1 MRRADRLS
9 AEERESI
16 SRGLE
21 AGASLRS
28 IAVSIG
34 RPASTVSR
42 EVARNGGQV
51 KYRAVA
57 AEQRAQE
64 QARRPKPSALQENPV
79 LRQLVIELLD
89 NEWSPEQIVGHLR
102 LCTPA
107 IRSCGSAMKAST
119 ARSTRPAGS

>member
-1 MRRADRLS
+1 MAGVGVAFLRAVESLDSNDQRDTASGWADRGSDGSAGPAERVRRPDRSS

-34 RPASTVSR
+34 RSASTVSR
-42 EVARNGGQV
+42 EVARNGGRA

-64 QARRPKPSALQENPV
+64 QARRPKPSAL
-79 LRQLVIELLD
+79 
-89 NEWSPEQIVGHLR
+89 
-102 LCTPA
+102 
-107 IRSCGSAMKAST
+107 
-119 ARSTRPAGS
+119 

>member
-9 AEERESI
+9 AEDRESI
-16 SRGLE
+16 SRGIE

-28 IAVSIG
+28 IAMSIG

-42 EVARNGGQV
+42 EVARNGGRV

-64 QARRPKPSALQENPV
+64 QARRPKPSALQDNPV

-102 LCTPA
+102 LMHAAT
-107 IRSCGSAMKAST
+107 RSCGSATKAST
-119 ARSTRPAGS
+119 ARSTRLAGK